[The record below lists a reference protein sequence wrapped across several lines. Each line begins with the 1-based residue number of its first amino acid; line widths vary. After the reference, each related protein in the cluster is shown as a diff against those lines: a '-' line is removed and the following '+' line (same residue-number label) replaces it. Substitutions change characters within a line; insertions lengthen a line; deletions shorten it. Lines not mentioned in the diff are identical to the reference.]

1 MPASQSV
8 VLIAVPSPVVS
19 KLNGGLD
26 ERVEV
31 IAAETYD
38 DAVACVGE
46 RHVDLLVVCYVFDNV
61 RPYRLLNQLQDLN
74 KLPVSMLVRA
84 LPIPLREEEQEVR
97 RAMHHSVSANFRT
110 SLTKK
115 GATGCKPHSPGSE
128 ASFLACCSAALERVC

>member
-1 MPASQSV
+1 MSASPSV
-8 VLIAVPSPVVS
+8 VLIAAPSAVVS
-19 KLNGGLD
+19 KLKGGLD

-97 RAMHHSVSANFRT
+97 RAYASLGVSEFQNFSDQER
-110 SLTKK
+110 SH
-115 GATGCKPHSPGSE
+115 GVQ
-128 ASFLACCSAALERVC
+128 AALTRFRSLVFGLLQRRA